1 MASKK
6 QSPALQESAK
16 PALAPVPSPRSSQDV
31 VLLLQ
36 YAAAKGLANTK
47 LVAHLAE
54 MGALY
59 PAETL
64 DAYRTFHAR
73 QAGSN

>member
-6 QSPALQESAK
+6 QCSALQESAK

-31 VLLLQ
+31 GLLLQ

-47 LVAHLAE
+47 LVAHLSE

-59 PAETL
+59 PTEML
-64 DAYRTFHAR
+64 DAYRAFQSK